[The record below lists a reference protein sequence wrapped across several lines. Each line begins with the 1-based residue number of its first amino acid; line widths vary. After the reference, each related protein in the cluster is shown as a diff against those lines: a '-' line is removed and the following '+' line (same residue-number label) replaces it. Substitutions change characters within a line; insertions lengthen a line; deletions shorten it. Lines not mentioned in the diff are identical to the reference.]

1 MFATSSSQPLTL
13 THQQGA
19 LLIILNDASCLDR
32 QPNSAS
38 TLRQQIISIVQRL
51 SEQQTFVPVQIVLE
65 SAIPELKTARQLC
78 AAAIGQPMRAFD
90 PAFAHIIDGLL
101 CDATTADLPLANH
114 PDHHQKVLLNLDPE
128 QALSMIEV
136 SPDNGQKNS
145 TPDERA
151 CFEQL
156 QHHAQQVRQHLQ
168 PRFSRL
174 MQGLTT
180 LCASPRDKSATT
192 LGLSDLGQ
200 LFCAPHH
207 V

>member
-1 MFATSSSQPLTL
+1 M
-13 THQQGA
+13 G
-19 LLIILNDASCLDR
+19 
-32 QPNSAS
+32 
-38 TLRQQIISIVQRL
+38 
-51 SEQQTFVPVQIVLE
+51 
-65 SAIPELKTARQLC
+65 K
-78 AAAIGQPMRAFD
+78 
-90 PAFAHIIDGLL
+90 
-101 CDATTADLPLANH
+101 
-114 PDHHQKVLLNLDPE
+114 
-128 QALSMIEV
+128 
-136 SPDNGQKNS
+136 KNS